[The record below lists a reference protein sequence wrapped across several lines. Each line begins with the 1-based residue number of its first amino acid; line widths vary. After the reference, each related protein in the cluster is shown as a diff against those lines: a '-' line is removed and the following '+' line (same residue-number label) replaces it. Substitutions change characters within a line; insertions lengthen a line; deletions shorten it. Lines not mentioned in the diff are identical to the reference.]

1 MATTFTLIRPEAVER
16 GLIADI
22 CKRFEKRGFVL
33 IACRMQQAPKALV
46 EKHCEAL
53 RGTAGYEEAVS
64 FLLAGPVVAQVWEG
78 ADAVAV
84 ASAMVGDADPV
95 KAAQGTVRGDLAV
108 DPARNLVEC
117 SASAAEAA
125 RAIALWFKPDELI
138 GTAAPAAPGALPYG
152 GDVQA
157 AMRNQDRAA
166 IRQIMKA
173 RGTQETRRASAPA
186 ALPPPGLAQ
195 SSPPTELPEMPETI
209 SFLRSSPLGI
219 RL

>member
-1 MATTFTLIRPEAVER
+1 M
-16 GLIADI
+16 
-22 CKRFEKRGFVL
+22 
-33 IACRMQQAPKALV
+33 
-46 EKHCEAL
+46 
-53 RGTAGYEEAVS
+53 
-64 FLLAGPVVAQVWEG
+64 PVA
-78 ADAVAV
+78 
-84 ASAMVGDADPV
+84 
-95 KAAQGTVRGDLAV
+95 
-108 DPARNLVEC
+108 
-117 SASAAEAA
+117 
-125 RAIALWFKPDELI
+125 
-138 GTAAPAAPGALPYG
+138 AAPPQLPYD

-195 SSPPTELPEMPETI
+195 SSQPTELPEMPETI

>member
-1 MATTFTLIRPEAVER
+1 MPA
-16 GLIADI
+16 
-22 CKRFEKRGFVL
+22 
-33 IACRMQQAPKALV
+33 APL
-46 EKHCEAL
+46 
-53 RGTAGYEEAVS
+53 S
-64 FLLAGPVVAQVWEG
+64 
-78 ADAVAV
+78 
-84 ASAMVGDADPV
+84 
-95 KAAQGTVRGDLAV
+95 
-108 DPARNLVEC
+108 
-117 SASAAEAA
+117 
-125 RAIALWFKPDELI
+125 
-138 GTAAPAAPGALPYG
+138 AAPAAPGALPYG

-195 SSPPTELPEMPETI
+195 SSQPTELPEMPETI

>member
-1 MATTFTLIRPEAVER
+1 MQPDSLDLVLGEIEPPAQSLAERLHEAC
-16 GLIADI
+16 A
-22 CKRFEKRGFVL
+22 
-33 IACRMQQAPKALV
+33 
-46 EKHCEAL
+46 H
-53 RGTAGYEEAVS
+53 
-64 FLLAGPVVAQVWEG
+64 
-78 ADAVAV
+78 
-84 ASAMVGDADPV
+84 
-95 KAAQGTVRGDLAV
+95 
-108 DPARNLVEC
+108 
-117 SASAAEAA
+117 
-125 RAIALWFKPDELI
+125 
-138 GTAAPAAPGALPYG
+138 

-195 SSPPTELPEMPETI
+195 SSQPTELPEMPETI